1 MRLICIGCELQT
13 LSSRKFV
20 KNEKL
25 LQTLS
30 ADTFEKV
37 LYTATWETQSRK
49 QNALFWIVKMS
60 KKKIGYDD
68 AYSLKTPEDSIKL
81 YKKWAQAYDED
92 FALGSN
98 YLSPTKI
105 CSFFNKHARNTDTPI
120 LDVGAGT
127 GLVGELLYR
136 TGNKKIIGIDISP
149 EMLEQAKS
157 KECYSSLMEAD
168 VTRKIPLKSNSV
180 GAVVSAGT
188 FTHGHVGPDAFDELL
203 RITKPGGLF
212 VLSINSK
219 VFVKGGFQEKFSR
232 IKNCISVPMFN
243 EFKAHG
249 NNKDENFS
257 EIKILASIFRK
268 K

>member
-1 MRLICIGCELQT
+1 
-13 LSSRKFV
+13 
-20 KNEKL
+20 
-25 LQTLS
+25 
-30 ADTFEKV
+30 
-37 LYTATWETQSRK
+37 
-49 QNALFWIVKMS
+49 MS
-60 KKKIGYDD
+60 EKKIGYDD
-68 AYSLKTPEDSIKL
+68 AYSLKTPGDSKKL
-81 YKKWAQAYDED
+81 YKKWAKTYDED
-92 FALGSN
+92 FALNSN
-98 YLSPTKI
+98 YLSPIKI
-105 CSFFNKHARNTDTPI
+105 SSFFNKHARNADTPI

-127 GLVGELLYR
+127 GLVGECLYK

-168 VTRKIPLKSNSV
+168 VTRKIPLKSNSI
-180 GAVVSAGT
+180 GAIVSAGT

-219 VFVKGGFQEKFSR
+219 VFIKNGFQEKFIR
-232 IKNCISVPMFN
+232 IKNRISVPIFN